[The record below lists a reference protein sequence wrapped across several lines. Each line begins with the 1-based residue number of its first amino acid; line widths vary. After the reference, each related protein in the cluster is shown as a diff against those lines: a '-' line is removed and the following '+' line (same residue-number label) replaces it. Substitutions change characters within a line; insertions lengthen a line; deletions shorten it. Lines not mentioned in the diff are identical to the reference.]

1 MKRVKTMRMLLSGK
15 PQKQP
20 RQKKRHRPLKLL
32 LMGMAV
38 GKLLD
43 LLEGKWNSD
52 LWKPNI

>member
-52 LWKPNI
+52 LWKPNS